1 MKRQDLMLVYR
12 VAHGKSPHDRAHLL
26 HFTAEASGKLLRIP
40 NSIRAGGKKLF
51 KDYVESNVK

>member
-1 MKRQDLMLVYR
+1 MLVYR